1 MRVAYY
7 SPLPPLRSGIADY
20 SALLLPALRRR
31 VDVTVARRRR
41 PLFRN
46 TDVALYHIGN
56 DPNAHGWIVEALRRR
71 PGVVVLHELVLHHLV
86 VGLTLG
92 RGDAAGYLAA
102 MEREAGPSGRLLAH
116 QVVEGKVAPP
126 WETGPEEFPLAGE
139 ILELATGL
147 IVHSHFVER
156 WAREL
161 GYARPIWRIAMPA
174 WPGVDVEP
182 ASLEGAPLIGSFGH
196 LNAAKRIPQ
205 LLEAFARFHRSHPK
219 ARLLLVGP
227 AAPGLDL
234 RRRIEHVGLEDAVE
248 WKDYVEESRL
258 WSLLRAFDV
267 FVGLR
272 APTMGETSAGAIR
285 ALSVGLPLVV
295 SDVGWFSELPDEVA
309 LRISVDEHEVDTLV
323 AALDLLASSEPTR
336 AAMSEAAR
344 DYVRREHDL
353 ERSAEAYTAA
363 LERAAGGGAVTDS
376 VLAEIA
382 QAAAD
387 VGIGADSPE
396 LAEIAARVRETDAA

>member
-1 MRVAYY
+1 MRIAYY
-7 SPLPPLRSGIADY
+7 SPLPPQRSGIADY

-31 VDVTVARRRR
+31 IDVAVARRRR
-41 PLFRN
+41 PLFRK

-56 DPNAHGWIVEALRRR
+56 DPQAHGWIVEALRRR

-86 VGLTLG
+86 AGLTLG
-92 RGDAAGYLAA
+92 RGDAAGYLEA
-102 MEREAGPSGRLLAH
+102 MEREAGPAGRLLA
-116 QVVEGKVAPP
+116 QGVIEGHVPPP
-126 WETGPEEFPLAGE
+126 WETRPDEFPLAGE
-139 ILELATGL
+139 VLELATGL
-147 IVHSHFVER
+147 IVHSRYVER

-161 GYARPIWRIAMPA
+161 GYVRPIWRIPMPA
-174 WPGVDVEP
+174 WPEVEVDP
-182 ASLEGAPLIGSFGH
+182 APLDGTPLIGSFGH

-205 LLEAFARFHRSHPK
+205 LLDAFARLHRSHPK
-219 ARLLLVGP
+219 ARLLLVGT
-227 AAPGLDL
+227 AASGLEL
-234 RRRIEHVGLEDAVE
+234 RRRLERLGLGDEVVRE
-248 WKDYVEESRL
+248 DYVEESRL
-258 WSLLRAFDV
+258 WSLLRACDV

-272 APTMGETSAGAIR
+272 APTMGETSASAVR

-295 SDVGWFSELPDEVA
+295 SDIGWFSELPAEVA
-309 LRISVDEHEVDTLV
+309 LRIPVDRHEVDTLV

-336 AAMSEAAR
+336 AKMSAAAR

-363 LERAAGGGAVTDS
+363 LEWAAGCDAVTDS

-396 LAEIAARVRETDAA
+396 LAEIASRVRETDVV